1 MATSDKSGMTS
12 AFDEMLERNQREL
25 DALYSGP
32 ISTSRSPTIADASS
46 RMTPPPATPPVSAS
60 RQVPGADE
68 RSSATVRNLT
78 ERYGDKWHYDV
89 VDRRREGDEIIVLC
103 KLSIEDDQISKA
115 HFGSASIGAAGTKT
129 AASAGGTSFSF
140 GAAGESRETSMGD
153 PEDLAYKRAVDAA
166 LAKCASLL

>member
-1 MATSDKSGMTS
+1 MATSDRSRSTA

-32 ISTSRSPTIADASS
+32 DSTSRPPANAGVSS
-46 RMTPPPATPPVSAS
+46 HPTPPSATPHYSAS
-60 RQVPGADE
+60 RQGRGVDE
-68 RSSATVRNLT
+68 PSSVTVRNLT

-115 HFGSASIGAAGTKT
+115 QFGSASIGGTGSKT

-140 GAAGESRETSMGD
+140 GAAAGSQEAPAGD
-153 PEDLAYKRAVDAA
+153 PVDLAYKRAVDAA
-166 LAKCASLL
+166 LAKCATML

>member
-1 MATSDKSGMTS
+1 MATSDKSKMTS

-32 ISTSRSPTIADASS
+32 ISTSRPPTIADAPS
-46 RMTPPPATPPVSAS
+46 RMTPSPATPPTSAS

-68 RSSATVRNLT
+68 HSSATVRNLT
-78 ERYGDKWHYDV
+78 ERYGDNWHYDV

-115 HFGSASIGAAGTKT
+115 HFGSASIG
-129 AASAGGTSFSF
+129 SRRRQDGGQCGRHFVQLW
-140 GAAGESRETSMGD
+140 GGGRVPGN
-153 PEDLAYKRAVDAA
+153 LNG
-166 LAKCASLL
+166 